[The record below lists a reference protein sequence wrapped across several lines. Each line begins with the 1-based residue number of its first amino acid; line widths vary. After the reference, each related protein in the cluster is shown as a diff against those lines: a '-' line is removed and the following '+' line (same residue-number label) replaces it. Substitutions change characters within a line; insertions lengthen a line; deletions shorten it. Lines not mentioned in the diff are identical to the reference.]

1 MPNNK
6 NKYLEQLNSE
16 QEEAVKNL
24 SGPLLVLAGAG
35 TGKTRVLTT
44 KLSHIVSLNEAM
56 PSQIFAVTFTN
67 KAANEMRERV
77 ESILGRSVAGWWLGT
92 FHSLAARIL
101 RKHAE
106 LANLKNNFTIIDPDD
121 QVRLMKQILSVEN
134 IDEKRWPARS
144 LISIIQ
150 RWKDN
155 GLNPEEVEKRF
166 FIGTDFANGEATRLY
181 KLYQERLITL
191 NASDFGDLLLHV
203 INILKNNEDIRHQY
217 QEKFKYILVDEF
229 QDTNAAQYYWL
240 KTLSAKHGNICVVG
254 DDDQSIYSW
263 RGADINNILNYE
275 KDFKNTKIRFA
286 WCYFEWKQNVREVRI
301 VASIG

>member
-106 LANLKNNFTIIDPDD
+106 LANLKNNFTIIDSDD

-134 IDEKRWPARS
+134 IDEKRWPEWIKSRRS
-144 LISIIQ
+144 
-150 RWKDN
+150 
-155 GLNPEEVEKRF
+155 
-166 FIGTDFANGEATRLY
+166 
-181 KLYQERLITL
+181 
-191 NASDFGDLLLHV
+191 
-203 INILKNNEDIRHQY
+203 
-217 QEKFKYILVDEF
+217 
-229 QDTNAAQYYWL
+229 
-240 KTLSAKHGNICVVG
+240 
-254 DDDQSIYSW
+254 
-263 RGADINNILNYE
+263 
-275 KDFKNTKIRFA
+275 
-286 WCYFEWKQNVREVRI
+286 
-301 VASIG
+301 